1 MNVFISYAH
10 SDEDKAKRIE
20 ADLRQQYVGF
30 WIDKKSI
37 TPGTTWLK
45 EIDDGLRQADYVFG
59 IVTRNYIDST
69 GMLEAYASISDG
81 LSKKKIKFIPLFF
94 ENVKEIDSPILK
106 ALQGYRFY
114 ENYNTVL
121 LDLIRF
127 LKGEEP
133 EHPCELLSKVEGEH
147 SKNPF
152 RRTRAEF
159 FESDYSLAM
168 AFADPEK
175 ERYELVRGRTPLFIF
190 GGRGSGKTMILRSL
204 TPEVIVSRQ
213 GVKTFQEA
221 RDKGIDYFGIYLRLV
236 RGSFTIADNNTILNL
251 GFLNVGISK
260 DYNLYRELWEK
271 LNKGLSDEPIIS
283 SGINAAR
290 TIFLNELNL
299 KILKAVLIKLKHL
312 QEIGIMDISNTSE
325 QNISFL
331 IAKKINPSMTI
342 TTFTDLISILDIEI
356 DKIKDY
362 LQKITLPLCGTIM
375 PNWATTGSDFLDHA
389 SKILIDNITALH
401 NTKLYFL
408 LDEFENLFPYQQV
421 IINEWVKTFNN
432 VVVKVGLKY
441 EGMFTNMTLQG
452 QPLQFKVGE
461 CDEITL
467 DYDLFSDTDFAQ
479 YKKLFKKICATLLSL
494 EGYKETDIE
503 NLLDIPS
510 SPELPQE
517 TIDGYIKEIA
527 GKRFRGNKIKEFR
540 NKLEIAAIFR
550 LLRKKEKVEGRTS
563 REKVYAGFDTYTYLS
578 SGIIRVFL
586 NLLGMAVYRAEGK
599 GTSVRD
605 GQKISVEDQSW
616 AARIVSKGYLEKIH
630 KNVEAYG
637 GINGEVM
644 YQFVTDIGDI
654 FRERLLF
661 HSSEPETL
669 SISIKDT
676 HHLDREEYRL
686 IKNFL
691 IHGVRESILYKREET
706 SSYRPKQT
714 TGIRTKDYVLNR
726 VYTPALEISHRSR
739 WGRCRFSVKELS
751 DLITANKR
759 EAVKKSLQERQGVT
773 EESPLFD
780 KEEATE

>member
-1 MNVFISYAH
+1 M
-10 SDEDKAKRIE
+10 D
-20 ADLRQQYVGF
+20 
-30 WIDKKSI
+30 
-37 TPGTTWLK
+37 
-45 EIDDGLRQADYVFG
+45 
-59 IVTRNYIDST
+59 
-69 GMLEAYASISDG
+69 
-81 LSKKKIKFIPLFF
+81 
-94 ENVKEIDSPILK
+94 
-106 ALQGYRFY
+106 
-114 ENYNTVL
+114 
-121 LDLIRF
+121 RF
-127 LKGEEP
+127 LKKIERM
-133 EHPCELLSKVEGEH
+133 SKQRMLIAYEYF
-147 SKNPF
+147 KNMSQ
-152 RRTRAEF
+152 F
-159 FESDYSLAM
+159 FVQGYQSL
-168 AFADPEK
+168 K
-175 ERYELVRGRTPLFIF
+175 
-190 GGRGSGKTMILRSL
+190 K
-204 TPEVIVSRQ
+204 
-213 GVKTFQEA
+213 
-221 RDKGIDYFGIYLRLV
+221 
-236 RGSFTIADNNTILNL
+236 N
-251 GFLNVGISK
+251 LNVGISM
-260 DYNLYRELWEK
+260 DYILYRDLWEK
-271 LNKGLSDEPIIS
+271 LNKGISDEPIIS
-283 SGINAAR
+283 SGISAAR

-299 KILKAVLIKLKHL
+299 KILKAILMKLKHL
-312 QEIGIMDISNTSE
+312 QEIGIIGISNASE
-325 QNISFL
+325 QNISSL
-331 IAKKINPSMTI
+331 IAKKINPLMTI

-362 LQKITLPLCGTIM
+362 LQKITLPPCNAIT

-389 SKILIDNITALH
+389 SKIFIDNITALQ
-401 NTKLYFL
+401 NTKLYLL

-452 QPLQFKVGE
+452 QPLQFKTGE

-517 TIDGYIKEIA
+517 TIDEYIKEIA
-527 GKRFRGNKIKEFR
+527 GKRFREDKIKEFR
-540 NKLEIAAIFR
+540 SKLEIAAIFR

-586 NLLGMAVYRAEGK
+586 NLLGMAVYRAEGR

-605 GQKISVEDQSW
+605 GQKISEEDQSW

-669 SISIKDT
+669 SISVKDP
-676 HHLDREEYRL
+676 HNLAHKEWHL
-686 IKNFL
+686 INNFFT
-691 IHGVRESILYKREET
+691 HGVRESILYERKET

-726 VYTPALEISHRSR
+726 VYTPALEISHRAR

-751 DLITANKR
+751 YLITADKR
-759 EAVKKSLQERQGVT
+759 EAVKKNLQERQRLT
-773 EESPLFD
+773 EKNPLFD
-780 KEEATE
+780 KEEVTE